1 MQSPEQL
8 EAMNANVESLANE
21 LENIMQEN
29 HQLSTTLQ
37 DITITPLTEDAQK
50 LTSVLIQEVLRRQH
64 ASQICWVHL
73 ISYCSLE

>member
-8 EAMNANVESLANE
+8 EAMNANVERLANE

-50 LTSVLIQEVLRRQH
+50 LTNILIQEVLHRQH
-64 ASQICWVHL
+64 TS
-73 ISYCSLE
+73 S